1 MNPRK
6 TCIWS
11 QELCGHIFVR
21 TRNEDAFLGEETR
34 KKVIR
39 SAVTPETEAAEVK
52 CGMDPA
58 VGSQR
63 LKIDGRVSVGL
74 I

>member
-1 MNPRK
+1 M
-6 TCIWS
+6 
-11 QELCGHIFVR
+11 R

-34 KKVIR
+34 KKGIR

-63 LKIDGRVSVGL
+63 LKTDGRVSVGL